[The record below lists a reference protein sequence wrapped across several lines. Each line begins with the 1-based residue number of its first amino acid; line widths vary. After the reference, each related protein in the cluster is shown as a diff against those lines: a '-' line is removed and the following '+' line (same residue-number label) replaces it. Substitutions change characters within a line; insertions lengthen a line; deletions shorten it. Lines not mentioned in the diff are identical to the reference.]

1 MKWSRL
7 ALPLGL
13 WLAALSV
20 CVAVITQTRFVAD
33 LSAFMPKMPNQRQQ
47 LLVEQ
52 LRDGVI
58 ARLIMIG
65 IEGGNPAERARL
77 SGELA
82 GKLRANP
89 SFVGIQNGDAATQER
104 DRVYFFNNRYLL
116 SPAITEERFTTAG
129 LRQSIGDSL
138 DAMAGNAGLVLKRL
152 LPRDPTGETL
162 QLLGQFTGNS
172 QPNSV
177 NGVWASRD
185 EKRALLLAQTRIDG
199 SDTEAQA
206 QAIESIRQS
215 FQQIA
220 GRSAD
225 SRLVMSGTSVFSVS
239 ARSTIESEVS
249 RLAAMST
256 LFVVTLLLLV
266 YRSVLLLVLGL
277 LPVASGALVGIAAV
291 SLGFGHVHG
300 LTLGFGTTLIGE
312 AVDYSIYLFVQRA
325 GGQNP
330 DTFWRTIRL
339 GVLTSTAGFFALLFS
354 GFPGL
359 SQLGLYSISGLI
371 AAALVTRY
379 VLPSLM
385 PKDIALRDL
394 THIGVVLDR
403 LVRSATRVR
412 WLIAVVLIAASG
424 GIFFH
429 SGDIW
434 NRQLSALSPISQADM
449 KLDTELRSD
458 LGATDMRYMATFTAA
473 DEESALQGAERTGA
487 ALQSLVKEKV
497 IGGFNSPA
505 VALPSLALQRARQAA
520 IPEDQQARI
529 HLKDALTGLP
539 IKPDRLEGFLTDL
552 QASRARQPIVRAEL
566 SGTSAALL
574 VDSLLVK
581 RDKDYLVL
589 MPLRATGEGPTGDLI
604 DLGKVTATLTAKGLP
619 NVTVIDILEET
630 TAVFDSYLKEALVLS
645 GLGCLAIVVLLLIAL
660 RSVPRTL
667 RVVTPLACAVLC
679 VVAVLLAFG
688 VQLTILHLVGLLL
701 VVAVGSNYAI
711 FFDVGAQPCDAA
723 DRRQTLT
730 SLVVA
735 NLTTVGSFG
744 LLGLSKVPVLAAI
757 GTTVGP
763 GAFLALVFSAV
774 LAGSHSNA
782 GSR

>member
-1 MKWSRL
+1 MKWPRLTLAQTLWLIVL
-7 ALPLGL
+7 AL
-13 WLAALSV
+13 
-20 CVAVITQTRFVAD
+20 CIAVIGQTRFVAD

-47 LLVEQ
+47 LLVDQ

-58 ARLIMIG
+58 SRLVMIG
-65 IEGGNPAERARL
+65 IDGADQAERARL
-77 SGELA
+77 SSALA
-82 GKLRANP
+82 EKLRSNQF
-89 SFVGIQNGDAATQER
+89 FVGVQNGDAATQEL
-104 DRVYFFNNRYLL
+104 DRRYFFNNRYLL
-116 SPAITEERFTTAG
+116 SPAVTNERFTVAG
-129 LRQSIGDSL
+129 IHEALNSSL
-138 DAMAGNAGLVLKRL
+138 DAIAGSGGLLLKRL

-177 NGVWASRD
+177 NGVWTSRD
-185 EKRALLLAQTRIDG
+185 GGRALLLVQTRIDG
-199 SDTEAQA
+199 TDTEAQA
-206 QAIESIRQS
+206 QSIESIKQS
-215 FQQIA
+215 FNQIA

-239 ARSTIESEVS
+239 ARSTIESEVR
-249 RLAAMST
+249 RLAIMST
-256 LFVVTLLLLV
+256 IFVVTLLLVV
-266 YRSVLLLVLGL
+266 YRSVLLLIVGL

-325 GGQNP
+325 GGENP
-330 DTFWRTIRL
+330 DAFWRTIRL

-379 VLPSLM
+379 LLPSLI
-385 PKDIALRDL
+385 PHNVALRDL
-394 THIGVVLDR
+394 TPIGDMFDRMVSSASRLRWVIGVL
-403 LVRSATRVR
+403 LV
-412 WLIAVVLIAASG
+412 AASG
-424 GIFFH
+424 SIYLHTGE
-429 SGDIW
+429 IW
-434 NRQLSALSPISQADM
+434 NRQLGALSPISRADM
-449 KLDTELRSD
+449 KLDMELRSD
-458 LGATDMRYMATFTAA
+458 LGATDMRYMAAFTAV
-473 DEESALQGAERTGA
+473 DEESALQWAERA
-487 ALQSLVKEKV
+487 SAVLQDLTKEKV
-497 IGGFNSPA
+497 IGGFNSPSM
-505 VALPSLALQRARQAA
+505 VLPSLASQSARQAA
-520 IPEDQQARI
+520 IPDDQKSRQN
-529 HLKDALTGLP
+529 LKEALMEIP
-539 IKPDRLEGFLTDL
+539 IKIDRLEGFLTDL
-552 QASRARQPIVRAEL
+552 QVARTRNFVVRSEL
-566 SGTSAALL
+566 NGTSAALL
-574 VDSLLVK
+574 LDSLLLK
-581 RDKDYLVL
+581 RDNDYLVL
-589 MPLRATGEGPTGDLI
+589 MPLRSTGEGPTGEFI
-604 DLGKVTATLTAKGLP
+604 DLGKVTATLNAKGLS
-619 NVTVIDILEET
+619 NVTVIDIFAET
-630 TAVFDSYLKEALVLS
+630 TAVFDSYLNEALVLS

-701 VVAVGSNYAI
+701 IVAVGSNYAI
-711 FFDVGAQPCDAA
+711 FFDVGAQQRTDT

-744 LLGLSKVPVLAAI
+744 LLGFSKVPVLAAI

-763 GAFLALVFSAV
+763 GAFFALVFSAI
-774 LAGSHSNA
+774 LAGSNFNA
-782 GSR
+782 SSR